1 VNPPQCKSVTHC
13 DSLSAIFLMNIGIV
27 PKAWYIFLHFI
38 PINNFVDNET
48 GLSGHVVLF
57 QMFSY

>member
-1 VNPPQCKSVTHC
+1 MECKFTYQIT
-13 DSLSAIFLMNIGIV
+13 LNNT
-27 PKAWYIFLHFI
+27 KWFLHFI
-38 PINNFVDNET
+38 PINNFVDSET